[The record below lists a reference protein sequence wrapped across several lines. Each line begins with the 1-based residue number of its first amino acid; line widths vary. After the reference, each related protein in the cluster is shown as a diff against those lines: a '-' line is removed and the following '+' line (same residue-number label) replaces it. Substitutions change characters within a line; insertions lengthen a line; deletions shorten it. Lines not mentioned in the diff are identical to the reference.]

1 LRRACREFRTWE
13 RRDGEPLRLS
23 VNVSP
28 QQLSEPS
35 FVATVQTALRDAEL
49 DPARLTLEVT
59 ESLYVDDIVG
69 RTGVLRE
76 LRSMGVRIAIDDFG
90 TGYSSLG
97 SLSDMP
103 VDVLKIDKSFID
115 HIVTSPEAARLV
127 RMILQLA
134 DDLHLRTVAEGA
146 EDLDQVQLLRAMGC
160 SAVQS
165 YYFSRPVAMPELL
178 ALLDREF
185 TIPPAR
191 HSEIVT
197 NRELALSAI
206 GRVPSAGSDVR
217 SR

>member
-1 LRRACREFRTWE
+1 M
-13 RRDGEPLRLS
+13 
-23 VNVSP
+23 
-28 QQLSEPS
+28 
-35 FVATVQTALRDAEL
+35 
-49 DPARLTLEVT
+49 T

-146 EDLDQVQLLRAMGC
+146 EDLDQVQLLRAMG
-160 SAVQS
+160 V
-165 YYFSRPVAMPELL
+165 R
-178 ALLDREF
+178 
-185 TIPPAR
+185 
-191 HSEIVT
+191 
-197 NRELALSAI
+197 
-206 GRVPSAGSDVR
+206 R
-217 SR
+217 SRATTSRARSRCRSFLLSSTASSRFPRTTF